1 MKVKFLLLFAVL
13 TIIFTSC
20 QNTDEPK
27 EISKPGTNGNYRIEI
42 VGKQADQQ
50 DSRSSGIIQFEGG
63 TASGAGLYDSKDK
76 ANVSATPDDG
86 YEIDY
91 FYGGPESEPKK
102 YDNAKSGASIFDV
115 SIDGQDHLFHVGFK
129 KKERTLTINAGSG
142 GSVTPSGKDTYQ
154 VNKPITITAT
164 AKSGYKF
171 AGWEINEGDVTIA
184 DKNNATTTAT
194 LNNLNSTITA
204 KFSASFPVT
213 DYIFLGYEGEY
224 SKTAIIYTGNNIHTF
239 NVTQWSDIAYGNGK
253 YIVVGSSK
261 KGGCIST
268 STDGDNW
275 SEPSFF
281 NDVYG
286 FQSVTFGNGKF
297 LVIGSDGYITTSTD
311 GITWSKPAK
320 KIAFS
325 YESAAYGNSAW
336 VAVGSEGYINTSTDD
351 CANWYNYA
359 YKQDGP
365 TETVYDVVFANNY
378 FTVVGIQAFVWY
390 SKDGITWNRQE
401 ISTGKNYSICY
412 GNNKYVAVGAKGNI
426 LTSTQY
432 NFAGCTLK
440 QVGNEDFRF
449 VKYYNGKYIA
459 VGKTG
464 NISSSS
470 DGNSWSQP
478 SNIINNTEISGITG
492 FINKIK

>member
-1 MKVKFLLLFAVL
+1 MKVKFLLLLAVL

-50 DSRSSGIIQFEGG
+50 DSRSSGTIQFEGG

-204 KFSASFPVT
+204 KFTTTTPFCYLLLCDEQYDTREMQDRAIINYRDLGEIPDKENTYNRVQYSVYEWEYDLKINMIGT
-213 DYIFLGYEGEY
+213 NEFLGWYDSSYNLIESAEDLHIEDILRNYPQG
-224 SKTAIIYTGNNIHTF
+224 STIYAKI
-239 NVTQWSDIAYGNGK
+239 
-253 YIVVGSSK
+253 
-261 KGGCIST
+261 
-268 STDGDNW
+268 
-275 SEPSFF
+275 
-281 NDVYG
+281 
-286 FQSVTFGNGKF
+286 
-297 LVIGSDGYITTSTD
+297 
-311 GITWSKPAK
+311 KPAK
-320 KIAFS
+320 EEAPSSVTVKIT
-325 YESAAYGNSAW
+325 NS
-336 VAVGSEGYINTSTDD
+336 GTGYDIL
-351 CANWYNYA
+351 
-359 YKQDGP
+359 
-365 TETVYDVVFANNY
+365 
-378 FTVVGIQAFVWY
+378 Y
-390 SKDGITWNRQE
+390 SNLLAELI
-401 ISTGKNYSICY
+401 
-412 GNNKYVAVGAKGNI
+412 
-426 LTSTQY
+426 
-432 NFAGCTLK
+432 
-440 QVGNEDFRF
+440 
-449 VKYYNGKYIA
+449 
-459 VGKTG
+459 
-464 NISSSS
+464 
-470 DGNSWSQP
+470 
-478 SNIINNTEISGITG
+478 
-492 FINKIK
+492 